1 MKIIIVKYC
10 HGVCSDDCMAT
21 LSYSGFK
28 EADELIGKLNNYKFD
43 EIYCSPYLKT
53 LQTIFPY
60 CHALGKDN
68 LVNLEYSLLPKNK
81 IDIDDKAT
89 MFVNFYTDIK
99 EYFNYITPILNTKY
113 ETSVYPTNVK
123 IKETTVDIENR
134 LHPFLYNLRNKHHKA
149 NKTILI
155 VTHDDIAQLISTY
168 LKDTDIVYVKHIE

>member
-1 MKIIIVKYC
+1 MKIIIVKCC
-10 HGVCSDDCMAT
+10 HSVCSDDCMAT
-21 LSYSGFK
+21 LSYNGFE

-43 EIYCSPYLKT
+43 EIYCSPYLRT
-53 LQTIFPY
+53 LQSIFPY
-60 CHALGKDN
+60 CNAQGKDN

-89 MFVNFYTDIK
+89 MFVNCYTDIK

-123 IKETTVDIENR
+123 INETIGDIENR
-134 LHPFLYNLRNKHHKA
+134 LHPFLYNLRNKHYIT

-155 VTHDDIAQLISTY
+155 VTHDDIAQRISNY
-168 LKDTDIVYVKHIE
+168 LKDTGITIII